1 MTTAKN
7 PRTEAALAPLAKALA
22 ACRQAFVAV
31 GVFSLIMSA
40 LLLTLPLY
48 MTQVYDRVLGSG
60 SISTLLML
68 TIIAVSAL
76 ALSSFLELL
85 RQIMLSRIGA
95 KLEAQLGG
103 PLLNAAITNTAR
115 GDANDVQPLR
125 DLGTLRGFFSGQA
138 ITTFFDLPLAPLF
151 ILIVFIIHPMLGVV
165 NILGAG
171 LLFIL
176 TVLNQRWTEKPL
188 QEGSRHAMGALVQA
202 QAYVRNADIVQ
213 AMGLHPETVMAWG
226 RDNAQSLEH
235 QLEAARRAAII
246 AGISKFIRLTMQVAL
261 LGVGGYLALIHEI
274 TAGMI
279 FASNIIGGRALQ
291 PVEGVIGAWKQI
303 ISTREAYDRI
313 SATLE
318 KAGPVEPRMALP
330 APEGHVSAEALVYGP
345 KGAQRPIIKAI
356 NFVLPAGKSLGIVGP
371 SGAGKSTLAR
381 LIVGAIDANSGKLRI
396 DGADLGQ
403 WNRDEIGQY
412 IGYMPQQPEFFPG
425 TIGQNIARMR
435 EDAAADDIIAAAMA
449 AGVHDMIL
457 RMPQGY
463 ETRIGL
469 LGLELSGGQKQRVG
483 LARAFYG
490 NPRILV
496 LDEPNANLDPEG
508 EEALARA
515 LQNARMQ
522 SATII
527 IVAQRPSA
535 IQNVDLLMVLRDGQV
550 DTIGPRDEV
559 LAKITPQRRPQ
570 GPAVAGPAHVAAIT
584 QNRTNNP

>member
-1 MTTAKN
+1 MTTRQN
-7 PRTEAALAPLAKALA
+7 PRTQAALEPLAKALA
-22 ACRQAFVAV
+22 ACRKAFVAV

-95 KLEAQLGG
+95 KLEADLGG
-103 PLLNAAITNTAR
+103 PLLNASITNTAR
-115 GDANDVQPLR
+115 GEANDVQPLR

-138 ITTFFDLPLAPLF
+138 VTTFFDLPLAPLF
-151 ILIVFIIHPMLGVV
+151 ILIVFIIHPWLGVV
-165 NILGAG
+165 NIIGAG

-176 TVLNQRWTEKPL
+176 TILNQRWTAKPL
-188 QEGSRHAMGALVQA
+188 EESSRYAMAALMQA
-202 QAYVRNADIVQ
+202 QAYVRNSDIVQ
-213 AMGLHPETVMAWG
+213 AMGLHPETVTAWG

-279 FASNIIGGRALQ
+279 FAANIIGGRALQ

-303 ISTREAYDRI
+303 IASREAYDRI
-313 SATLE
+313 SATLD

-330 APEGHVSAEALVYGP
+330 PPEGHISAENLVYGP
-345 KGAQRPIIKAI
+345 KSAQRPIIKSI
-356 NFVLPAGKSLGIVGP
+356 NFALPAGKSLGIVGP

-381 LIVGAIDANSGKLRI
+381 LIVGAIEANSGKIRI
-396 DGADLGQ
+396 DGADLDQ
-403 WNRDEIGQY
+403 WNRDEIGRHV
-412 IGYMPQQPEFFPG
+412 GYMPQQPEFFPG
-425 TIGQNIARMR
+425 TIGQNIARMQ
-435 EDAAADDIIAAAMA
+435 EGAAADNIIAAAMA

-490 NPRILV
+490 SPRVLV

-508 EEALARA
+508 EQALARA
-515 LQNARMQ
+515 LQNAKMQ
-522 SATII
+522 SSTII

-550 DTIGPRDEV
+550 DTMGPRDEV
-559 LAKITPQRRPQ
+559 LAKITPQRPAAVQ
-570 GPAVAGPAHVAAIT
+570 GAPNVAAIT
-584 QNRTNNP
+584 QNRTNPT

>member
-1 MTTAKN
+1 MTTRQN
-7 PRTEAALAPLAKALA
+7 PRTQAALEPLAKALA
-22 ACRQAFVAV
+22 ACRKAFVAV

-68 TIIAVSAL
+68 TIIAVAAL

-95 KLEAQLGG
+95 KLEADLGG
-103 PLLNAAITNTAR
+103 PLLNASITNTAR
-115 GDANDVQPLR
+115 GEANDVQPLR

-138 ITTFFDLPLAPLF
+138 VTTFFDLPLAPLF
-151 ILIVFIIHPMLGVV
+151 ILIVFIIHPWLGVV
-165 NILGAG
+165 NIIGAG

-176 TVLNQRWTEKPL
+176 TILNQRWTAKPL
-188 QEGSRHAMGALVQA
+188 EESSRYAMAALMQA
-202 QAYVRNADIVQ
+202 QAYVRNSDIVQ
-213 AMGLHPETVMAWG
+213 AMGLHPETVTAWG

-235 QLEAARRAAII
+235 QMEAARRAAII

-279 FASNIIGGRALQ
+279 FAANIIGGRALQ

-303 ISTREAYDRI
+303 IASREAYDRI
-313 SATLE
+313 SATLD

-330 APEGHVSAEALVYGP
+330 PPEGHISAENLVYGP
-345 KGAQRPIIKAI
+345 KSAQRPIIKSI
-356 NFVLPAGKSLGIVGP
+356 NFALPAGKSLGIVGP

-381 LIVGAIDANSGKLRI
+381 LIVGAIEANSGKIRI

-403 WNRDEIGQY
+403 WNRDEIGRHV
-412 IGYMPQQPEFFPG
+412 GYMPQQPEFFPG
-425 TIGQNIARMR
+425 TIGQNIARMQ
-435 EDAAADDIIAAAMA
+435 EGAAADNIIAAAMA

-490 NPRILV
+490 SPRVLV

-508 EEALARA
+508 EQALARA
-515 LQNARMQ
+515 LQNAKMQ
-522 SATII
+522 SSTII

-550 DTIGPRDEV
+550 DTMGPRDEV
-559 LAKITPQRRPQ
+559 LAKITPQRPAAVQ
-570 GPAVAGPAHVAAIT
+570 GASNVAAIT
-584 QNRTNNP
+584 QNRTNPT

>member
-1 MTTAKN
+1 MTTRQN
-7 PRTEAALAPLAKALA
+7 PRTQAALEPLAKALA
-22 ACRQAFVAV
+22 ACRKAFVAV

-95 KLEAQLGG
+95 KLEADLGG
-103 PLLNAAITNTAR
+103 PLLNASITNTAR
-115 GDANDVQPLR
+115 GEANDVQPLR

-138 ITTFFDLPLAPLF
+138 VTTFFDLPLAPLF
-151 ILIVFIIHPMLGVV
+151 ILIVFIIHPWLGVV
-165 NILGAG
+165 NIIGAG

-176 TVLNQRWTEKPL
+176 TILNQRWTAKPL
-188 QEGSRHAMGALVQA
+188 EESSRYAMAALMQA
-202 QAYVRNADIVQ
+202 QAYVRNSDIVQ
-213 AMGLHPETVMAWG
+213 AMGLHPETVTAWG

-279 FASNIIGGRALQ
+279 FAANIIGGRALQ

-303 ISTREAYDRI
+303 IASREAYDRI
-313 SATLE
+313 SATLD

-330 APEGHVSAEALVYGP
+330 PPEGHISAENLVYGP
-345 KGAQRPIIKAI
+345 KSAQRPIIKSI
-356 NFVLPAGKSLGIVGP
+356 NFALPAGKSLGIVGP

-381 LIVGAIDANSGKLRI
+381 LIVGAIEANSGKIRI
-396 DGADLGQ
+396 DGADLDQ
-403 WNRDEIGQY
+403 WNRDEIGRHV
-412 IGYMPQQPEFFPG
+412 GYMPQQPEFFPG
-425 TIGQNIARMR
+425 TIGQNIARMQ
-435 EDAAADDIIAAAMA
+435 EGAAADNIIAAAMA

-490 NPRILV
+490 SPRVLV

-508 EEALARA
+508 EQALARA
-515 LQNARMQ
+515 LQNAKMQ
-522 SATII
+522 SSTII

-535 IQNVDLLMVLRDGQV
+535 IQHVDLLMVLRDGQV
-550 DTIGPRDEV
+550 DTMGPRDEV
-559 LAKITPQRRPQ
+559 LAKITPQRPAAVQ
-570 GPAVAGPAHVAAIT
+570 GASNVAAIT
-584 QNRTNNP
+584 QNRTNPT

>member
-1 MTTAKN
+1 MTTKQN
-7 PRTEAALAPLAKALA
+7 PRTQAALVPLAKALA
-22 ACRQAFVAV
+22 TCREAFVAV
-31 GVFSLIMSA
+31 GSFTLVMSA
-40 LLLTLPLY
+40 LLLTLPLC

-76 ALSSFLELL
+76 ALSAFLELL

-151 ILIVFIIHPMLGVV
+151 VLIVFIIHPWLGVV
-165 NILGAG
+165 NILGAA

-188 QEGSRHAMGALVQA
+188 EEGSRHAMAALVQA

-213 AMGLHPETVMAWG
+213 AMGLHPETVTAWG
-226 RDNAQSLEH
+226 RDNAESLKH
-235 QLEAARRAAII
+235 QMEAARRAAII
-246 AGISKFIRLTMQVAL
+246 AGISKFIRLSMQVAL

-279 FASNIIGGRALQ
+279 FAANIIGGRALQ

-303 ISTREAYDRI
+303 IATREAYDRI
-313 SATLE
+313 SATLD

-330 APEGHVSAEALVYGP
+330 APEGHISAESLVYGP

-356 NFVLPAGKSLGIVGP
+356 NFALPAGKSLGIVGP

-435 EDAAADDIIAAAMA
+435 DDAAADDIIAAAMA
-449 AGVHDMIL
+449 AGVHEMIL

-469 LGLELSGGQKQRVG
+469 LGLELSGG
-483 LARAFYG
+483 
-490 NPRILV
+490 
-496 LDEPNANLDPEG
+496 
-508 EEALARA
+508 
-515 LQNARMQ
+515 
-522 SATII
+522 
-527 IVAQRPSA
+527 
-535 IQNVDLLMVLRDGQV
+535 
-550 DTIGPRDEV
+550 
-559 LAKITPQRRPQ
+559 
-570 GPAVAGPAHVAAIT
+570 
-584 QNRTNNP
+584 